1 MKKLLGIVVI
11 YFLWCGVS
19 FSDEANEFGKCKQSG
34 TVSSYC
40 KDPSKFHK
48 KWARETLHKGI
59 KDKERFLKNLASW
72 TGKSITDVKIKPKLL
87 NFVGVKKKNSMRSF
101 RGKGEMGIV
110 LGAEEF
116 AFKGKE
122 FWTVTADFSKC
133 VSKDGF
139 SDCKQSLGSSRKEI
153 REDGW
158 SLKNGDEKWIHYAI
172 KPVNNILFPG
182 NQKRRFT
189 MGQCHPS
196 DQGGHLGLTWM
207 LRIRGGKL
215 YFVQY
220 FKHQEFNYLKQD
232 GSWGVRKK
240 WIGEDVSWKTTHDEL
255 YDFRPHIKKNMNGV
269 GADGKWT
276 SVLIRHVNSTEEDGK
291 FEVYLND
298 DWTNPV
304 YEYSGATT
312 IKKKKKCYLK
322 FGLYTNANMTA
333 SDMATT
339 ENMTI
344 HLDAM
349 IVGKT
354 KDEVL
359 NLVKKDK

>member
-1 MKKLLGIVVI
+1 
-11 YFLWCGVS
+11 
-19 FSDEANEFGKCKQSG
+19 
-34 TVSSYC
+34 
-40 KDPSKFHK
+40 
-48 KWARETLHKGI
+48 
-59 KDKERFLKNLASW
+59 
-72 TGKSITDVKIKPKLL
+72 
-87 NFVGVKKKNSMRSF
+87 
-101 RGKGEMGIV
+101 
-110 LGAEEF
+110 
-116 AFKGKE
+116 
-122 FWTVTADFSKC
+122 
-133 VSKDGF
+133 
-139 SDCKQSLGSSRKEI
+139 
-153 REDGW
+153 
-158 SLKNGDEKWIHYAI
+158 
-172 KPVNNILFPG
+172 
-182 NQKRRFT
+182 
-189 MGQCHPS
+189 
-196 DQGGHLGLTWM
+196 
-207 LRIRGGKL
+207 
-215 YFVQY
+215 
-220 FKHQEFNYLKQD
+220 
-232 GSWGVRKK
+232 
-240 WIGEDVSWKTTHDEL
+240 
-255 YDFRPHIKKNMNGV
+255 MNGV